1 MEWIDTWL
9 AIKTERNTGAHSLN
23 SPGLPVTHP
32 VFHPNPVWVAGARS
46 ANHFLSFFIFFF
58 NCCFVKISVAW
69 WLTICQSEA
78 QTCLSEHQTSFRPV
92 ISHTFHDILT
102 FSTSNFL
109 QILCPFFVSHLSI
122 FLQPSSFHHCL
133 SIPSALSFNIPL
145 SIRSSVVLLSS
156 ISIQSTVLAGVLDE
170 RHHWINSIKII

>member
-1 MEWIDTWL
+1 MEWMDTWL

-32 VFHPNPVWVAGARS
+32 VFHPNPVWVAGARTAS
-46 ANHFLSFFIFFF
+46 HFLSFLSSFF

-109 QILCPFFVSHLSI
+109 QILCPFFLFHTFPSFYSRLLFITAFLSRLPCLLI
-122 FLQPSSFHHCL
+122 FHFQSAPRSFCSVQFL
-133 SIPSALSFNIPL
+133 FNPLYWQECWMSGTTESIL
-145 SIRSSVVLLSS
+145 
-156 ISIQSTVLAGVLDE
+156 
-170 RHHWINSIKII
+170 